1 MEKCSKIPDINNKTK
16 NMKKHTLN
24 TLFAASTAALLAF
37 NLQCCTK
44 EPEDDLGGGGNGAY
58 TKSDDISPSNLVAK
72 FSFEDAITDAKGNIS
87 GESSNSITY
96 GTGIKGKAYQGD
108 IAGYALYSNISPAI
122 SGLQS
127 FTVATW
133 VKTTNHTDGAESWF
147 QVLNDSNWIGNLFV
161 IQESGAEGN
170 DSVRIKLTFNKWD
183 APSWKEQWVDMN
195 GNNRLIIGNNEWQH
209 FTATYDAISSKFLV
223 YINGKLQAMT
233 DDVSNRFGDDP
244 ANGGGPLG
252 PLKFKGA
259 TRFVFGCYNNHL
271 PGNTPDPWMK
281 HFDGGLDE
289 FRIYNKALS
298 SSDVESLHDL
308 EKQGK

>member
-1 MEKCSKIPDINNKTK
+1 MRKKNKLGYKWILLLLAFSCGSRIHAQYTLQISNNKTGQSIEK
-16 NMKKHTLN
+16 VEVRNAIDN
-24 TLFAASTAALLAF
+24 ASIG
-37 NLQCCTK
+37 Q
-44 EPEDDLGGGGNGAY
+44 
-58 TKSDDISPSNLVAK
+58 SDI
-72 FSFEDAITDAKGNIS
+72 
-87 GESSNSITY
+87 
-96 GTGIKGKAYQGD
+96 
-108 IAGYALYSNISPAI
+108 
-122 SGLQS
+122 
-127 FTVATW
+127 
-133 VKTTNHTDGAESWF
+133 
-147 QVLNDSNWIGNLFV
+147 
-161 IQESGAEGN
+161 
-170 DSVRIKLTFNKWD
+170 
-183 APSWKEQWVDMN
+183 N